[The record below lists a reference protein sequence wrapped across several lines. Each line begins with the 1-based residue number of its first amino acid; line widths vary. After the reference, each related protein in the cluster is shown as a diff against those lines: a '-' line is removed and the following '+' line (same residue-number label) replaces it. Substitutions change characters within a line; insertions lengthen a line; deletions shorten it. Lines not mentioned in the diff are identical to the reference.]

1 MFFNWGK
8 LSARPATRDDRDALL
23 SLIRHEQRVHVH
35 LDWQPA
41 ENWLGHAPFWL
52 ADKGRTTVGALAC
65 PPGPPDTA
73 WLRLFA
79 LTNNSDAHTLWN
91 LLWPHALEQLV
102 QMRACTAAALSIE
115 DWIEP
120 LLRGSGFE
128 RTHAV
133 VVLERTA
140 TPAVPNA
147 APVPAHIRRATAADY
162 PAIIAADTAAFATPW
177 QLSTEML
184 EMALAQADYLTVAE
198 TEGRLIGYQLTTASA
213 HGGAHLGR
221 LAVLPACQ
229 GRGLGAA
236 LTADLIQHYQ
246 QQGTPHITVNTQD
259 SNQSS
264 LRVYQR
270 LGFRLT
276 GEEFPVYQLAVPGAL

>member
-8 LSARPATRDDRDALL
+8 LSARPATRADRDALL
-23 SLIRHEQRVHVH
+23 SIVRHEQRVHVH
-35 LDWQPA
+35 LDWQPV

-79 LTNNSDAHTLWN
+79 LTNNTDAHALWE
-91 LLWPHALEQLV
+91 LLWPRALEQLG
-102 QMRACTAAALSIE
+102 QMRAQNAAALSIE
-115 DWIEP
+115 EWIEP
-120 LLRGSGFE
+120 LLRDSGFK

-140 TPAVPNA
+140 APSLPSM
-147 APVPAHIRRATAADY
+147 APVPARIRPATSADHA
-162 PAIIAADTAAFATPW
+162 AIIAADTAAFVTPW

-184 EMALAQADYLTVAE
+184 EIALAEADYLTVAE
-198 TEGRLIGYQLTTASA
+198 TEGCIIGYQLTTASA

-221 LAVLPACQ
+221 LAVLPAWQ

-236 LTADLIQHYQ
+236 LTADLVRHYQ
-246 QQGTPHITVNTQD
+246 QRGTPHITVNTQD
-259 SNQSS
+259 SNRAS